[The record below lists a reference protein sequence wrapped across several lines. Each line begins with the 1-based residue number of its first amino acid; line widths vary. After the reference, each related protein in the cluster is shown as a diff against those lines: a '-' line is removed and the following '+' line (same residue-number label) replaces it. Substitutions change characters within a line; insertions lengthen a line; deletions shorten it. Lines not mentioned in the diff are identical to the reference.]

1 MKKSEPVKEEQAAE
15 ESGLAERKLAES
27 ASVECKLTES
37 TLAETDEQIKA
48 SGQTKANE
56 PVKGVKSVS
65 GNNLV
70 SEDNCGFPVR
80 DVVLF
85 DLDGTVLDTHDSILY
100 SMRYATQTVL
110 HKTIPDEVLVAEVGQ
125 PLVTQ
130 MRTLAPDEE
139 TAQELLVTYRAR
151 NEKDLNQKTE
161 PFAGIEELV
170 KTLNEEGYTVA
181 VVTSKRESL
190 ATTSLKAFGMYQ
202 LFARVN
208 GMESSTGHKPDPDPL
223 IQAAKDLG
231 VALECCIYI
240 GDSPFDIQA
249 AHAAALPCIGVTWGG
264 FFGKDVLA
272 AESPTLLVDT
282 MDELYTAIKSLTI

>member
-85 DLDGTVLDTHDSILY
+85 DLDNLKVINDNFGHEKGDEALKLCYQCISQAFQNVKNCFRIGGDEFVAIYPGTEAEFLIL
-100 SMRYATQTVL
+100 V
-110 HKTIPDEVLVAEVGQ
+110 D
-125 PLVTQ
+125 
-130 MRTLAPDEE
+130 
-139 TAQELLVTYRAR
+139 
-151 NEKDLNQKTE
+151 
-161 PFAGIEELV
+161 
-170 KTLNEEGYTVA
+170 
-181 VVTSKRESL
+181 
-190 ATTSLKAFGMYQ
+190 SLKDFMKKTCLASFGAKYYPNGVNLKNAISECDKLMYKYKQ
-202 LFARVN
+202 QYFTKNSITR
-208 GMESSTGHKPDPDPL
+208 
-223 IQAAKDLG
+223 
-231 VALECCIYI
+231 
-240 GDSPFDIQA
+240 
-249 AHAAALPCIGVTWGG
+249 
-264 FFGKDVLA
+264 
-272 AESPTLLVDT
+272 
-282 MDELYTAIKSLTI
+282 